1 VEYLPGGESRIR
13 LTAIVTG
20 TVQGVNF
27 RWFTSRQASTLGVV
41 GFARN
46 RGDGSVEVVAE
57 GTETELKELVE
68 ILRHGPPSA
77 IVDDVRVEYTPA
89 LNEFKD
95 FRIRY

>member
-1 VEYLPGGESRIR
+1 MSGDESQIR

-20 TVQGVNF
+20 IVQGVNF
-27 RWFTSRQASTLGVV
+27 RWFTSRQASALGVV

-46 RGDGSVEVVAE
+46 RGDGTVQVVAE
-57 GTETELKELVE
+57 GTKTQLSELVE

-77 IVDDVRVEYTPA
+77 IVDDVLVEYTPA
-89 LNEFKD
+89 LNDFKD